1 MNFYLISRPDR
12 DLYLDIKKAD
22 NDRDFEIKTDYS
34 LASLGRPV
42 SFLSKYNVL
51 LLKGLSITEHDF
63 FHSLIWHSRM

>member
-42 SFLSKYNVL
+42 SLNL
-51 LLKGLSITEHDF
+51 
-63 FHSLIWHSRM
+63 